1 MEPDDLISS
10 EDLTQ
15 ILDIS
20 PDSLTNWI
28 EQGLLKPVAVG
39 DSVRFHVEDIQALIA
54 NHPDSR
60 RTSRILVIEDDSLVG
75 NSLRA
80 LLAKS
85 GFEVTVIPI
94 GLAVLDS
101 AARETFDLILTDVRM
116 PGMNGIET
124 LKAIRE
130 LRCQFGLSRLPEIV
144 ITAYEDEAVR
154 EEATRMGISDFLLKP
169 FDNQQLISVIRKN
182 LSHAN

>member
-1 MEPDDLISS
+1 MDSDDLISS

-28 EQGLLKPVAVG
+28 EQGFLKPVTVG
-39 DSVRFHVEDIQALIA
+39 DSVRFHVEDIQALVA

-60 RTSRILVIEDDSLVG
+60 RPASRLLIIEDDSLVG

-80 LLAKS
+80 LLEKA

-94 GLAVLDS
+94 GLAVLES
-101 AARETFDLILTDVRM
+101 
-116 PGMNGIET
+116 
-124 LKAIRE
+124 K
-130 LRCQFGLSRLPEIV
+130 
-144 ITAYEDEAVR
+144 
-154 EEATRMGISDFLLKP
+154 KP
-169 FDNQQLISVIRKN
+169 V
-182 LSHAN
+182 